1 MSAITTSSIYNSS
14 STNCKDLERVGFASH
29 PTCYVDNGFCT
40 DILTSSTNLV
50 CLGKDVLEFRD
61 FFNKLAV
68 NQVSSGFLTSC
79 YFCLHNSYRCTGQL
93 SYVHKEP
100 LISFCSQWAIS

>member
-1 MSAITTSSIYNSS
+1 MNAITTNDIYNSS
-14 STNCKDLERVGFASH
+14 STTCKDLERVGFASH

-40 DILTSSTNLV
+40 DILTSGTNLV

-68 NQVSSGFLTSC
+68 NQVSILDERFAIFVFIIHTGVQDSC
-79 YFCLHNSYRCTGQL
+79 LMRTRSH
-93 SYVHKEP
+93 
-100 LISFCSQWAIS
+100 

>member
-68 NQVSSGFLTSC
+68 NQVSILDERFAIFVFIIHTGVQDSC
-79 YFCLHNSYRCTGQL
+79 LMCTR
-93 SYVHKEP
+93 SH
-100 LISFCSQWAIS
+100 

>member
-68 NQVSSGFLTSC
+68 NQVSILDELLAIFVFIIHIGLQDSC
-79 YFCLHNSYRCTGQL
+79 LMCTR
-93 SYVHKEP
+93 SH
-100 LISFCSQWAIS
+100 